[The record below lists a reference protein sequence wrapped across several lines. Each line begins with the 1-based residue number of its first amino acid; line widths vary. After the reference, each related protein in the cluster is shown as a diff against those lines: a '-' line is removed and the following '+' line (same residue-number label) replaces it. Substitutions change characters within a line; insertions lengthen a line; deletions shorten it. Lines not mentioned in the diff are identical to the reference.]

1 MSGDAFK
8 KKKKKDI
15 SPIIREIQD
24 DEFTVI
30 SSGPRVLAGAL
41 PRASANPDS
50 LRLIG
55 PRILPW
61 FAQQAETMWT
71 LVSFSQL
78 IYLQGSCPET
88 NSDVLSVSH

>member
-8 KKKKKDI
+8 KKKKDI
-15 SPIIREIQD
+15 SPIIDTGRRIYGR
-24 DEFTVI
+24 F
-30 SSGPRVLAGAL
+30 PRVLACL
-41 PRASANPDS
+41 PAHYQGHQQTQIL